1 MSFSMIR
8 GNMESTL
15 ATRRRNEILEAALK
29 VFSEKGYHAAKIE
42 DIASELN
49 MGHGTFYR
57 YFENKLDI
65 FNQVVEEIVSM
76 ITQLVTDINPH
87 EAETLEDYRR
97 QLEMIGDR
105 LFGLFK
111 SNPSISRV
119 IFYEAFGI
127 EDRGLRERIQEV
139 FDLIGR
145 YIELYLENGIARGYM
160 RADLHVRETA
170 LAIGGALFEACKRVV
185 SSSDPEQ
192 DLSVWKETIIT
203 LIIQGVKKG

>member
-1 MSFSMIR
+1 MSFR
-8 GNMESTL
+8 GDMEPAL

-42 DIASELN
+42 DIAAELE

-57 YFENKLDI
+57 YFKNKLDI
-65 FNQVVEEIVSM
+65 FNHVVEDIVRM
-76 ITQLVTDINPH
+76 ITELVTDINPH
-87 EAETLEDYRR
+87 DAETLEDYRM
-97 QLEMIGDR
+97 QLELIGDR
-105 LFGLFK
+105 LFGLFE
-111 SNPSISRV
+111 SNPSFSRI

-127 EDRGLRERIQEV
+127 DDKDLRERIQEV

-160 RADLHVRETA
+160 REDLHVKESA

-185 SSSDPEQ
+185 SSSDPER
-192 DLSVWKETIIT
+192 DLLVWKETIIT
-203 LIIQGVKKG
+203 LIIQGVSKR